1 MQKIAQVDPKR
12 LAFFDEFGSNLG
24 MTRHYARA
32 PSAERAYGK
41 VPRNVGVSITLVLG
55 LCLQGVVAPCAF
67 QGPMNGHVF
76 GLYMTEQVLP
86 ACPPDGIVVIDNL
99 PAHHAEDVSDALE
112 ERGIVV
118 VEDAEDL
125 NALPAEGVRAAPGI
139 QVWFLPPYSPEL
151 SPAEECGSKIKTLLR
166 AKEARTTPALLD
178 AMGDAIGQVTPQDAQ
193 GWFGHACRDRA
204 PRPRHEATDHGG
216 KGSAATS
223 DQPRAEPSA

>member
-1 MQKIAQVDPKR
+1 MQKIAQVDPRR

-55 LCLQGVVAPCAF
+55 LCLEGVVAPCAF

-76 GLYMTEQVLP
+76 SIYMTEQVLP
-86 ACPPDGIVVIDNL
+86 ASPPDGIVVIDNL

-112 ERGIVV
+112 ARGVVV

-125 NALPAEGVRAAPGI
+125 SALPAEDARNAPGI

-151 SPAEECGSKIKTLLR
+151 SPAEECGSKIKTLIR
-166 AKEARTTPALLD
+166 AKDARTTPALID
-178 AMGDAIGQVTPQDAQ
+178 AMGDAIGQVKPQDARA
-193 GWFGHACRDRA
+193 WFDHAGRDRA
-204 PRPRHEATDHGG
+204 PRPRPEATDHGSEG
-216 KGSAATS
+216 GASTS
-223 DQPRAEPSA
+223 NQPRAGPKG